1 MFPNEQSVVD
11 NMLEI
16 LLDVYSNLDPKM
28 DFCIE
33 AGLKQNQ
40 SNPLDYLIQ
49 LKQLFNQ
56 HLSNLVQVL
65 TKGINLNQNLKWT

>member
-1 MFPNEQSVVD
+1 
-11 NMLEI
+11 MLEI
-16 LLDVYSNLDPKM
+16 LLDVYSNLDPKL

-56 HLSNLVQVL
+56 HLAKLVEIL
-65 TKGINLNQNLKWT
+65 TKGNQGTTTLGSRYPY